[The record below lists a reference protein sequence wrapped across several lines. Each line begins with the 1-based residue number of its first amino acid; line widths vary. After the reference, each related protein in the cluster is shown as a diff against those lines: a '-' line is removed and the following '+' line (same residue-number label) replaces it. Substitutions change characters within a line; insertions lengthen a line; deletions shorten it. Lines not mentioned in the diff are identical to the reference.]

1 VLSVN
6 DIAVISREQ
15 RSTWLDI
22 AVLFTRHFDIDWWPS
37 KRTPTHHHLAIQT
50 SPPPIGQQ
58 QDLEDQTCV
67 PVVMTMW
74 AWCMSRSTVALA
86 IVLGMSSSKPAG
98 CRFDDSAMERF
109 S

>member
-67 PVVMTMW
+67 PVVITTGDSIRLTQ
-74 AWCMSRSTVALA
+74 ATKGKGVRPLA
-86 IVLGMSSSKPAG
+86 N
-98 CRFDDSAMERF
+98 
-109 S
+109 